1 MLNCVRLAKLAL
13 LLHLLLIPNWVSA
26 EDFGVTIHHA
36 DLVETDSGYQMVTE
50 MDYQLSPVAREALE
64 KGVPL
69 AWDIRFEI
77 RRPGFLWTHQI
88 YKKKLRQTLQYHALL
103 KQYEVKTSEQPPEMF
118 LTLSAA
124 LNFMSFPRDQATIDP
139 ALIENNQRYLLA
151 VRSRFNRELLPVP
164 LRPFTYIH
172 REWYLSSPW
181 FIWPIQK

>member
-1 MLNCVRLAKLAL
+1 MPNCVKPAKLAL
-13 LLHLLLIPNWVSA
+13 ILYLLLIPTWVSA
-26 EDFGVTIHHA
+26 EDYGVTIHHVA
-36 DLVETDSGYQMVTE
+36 LIKSDSGYLMDTE
-50 MDYQLSPVAREALE
+50 IDYQLSPVAREALE

-77 RRPGFLWTHQI
+77 RRPGFLWTRLV

-103 KQYEVKTSEQPPEMF
+103 KQYEVKTSDQPTEMF

-124 LNFMSFPRDQATIDP
+124 LNFMSLPRHQAMIDS

-181 FIWPIQK
+181 LIWPIQK